1 MTRDFKSL
9 LAERLESDFQY
20 HPVPFVAEND
30 LRPSLIRYKRIR
42 AIEPPT
48 AHDTATA
55 SQTLGINPK
64 SYQLLVES
72 GLFDYN
78 YYLNRYPDIAQAGM
92 DPLEHY
98 LCQGYMERREPNA
111 IFDANYYIKIYELDN
126 SATFDALLHYIQSGE
141 ALGYK
146 PNKLFDPVWY
156 KKYYRLKDEEGVLAH
171 YMTHRKGPFSPI
183 PDFDASYYLK
193 SYPDIAAA
201 GIDPFEHYINYGYTE
216 GRNPSAD
223 FDTKYYIKRYLN
235 GKLDVNPLVH
245 YIENRAAGNQ
255 PRASDNDPS
264 IPANVKRFT
273 KPGPHFED
281 HRPIAKSVPRKAK
294 VLAYY
299 LTQFHAFPENDRWWG
314 KGFTEWTN
322 VPRGLPRFHGH
333 FQPRVPRDGGFYNLT
348 DIDVMRRQCEA
359 AKTGGVYG
367 FVFYYYWFNGK
378 RLMEKPLEAFLRSR
392 DIDMPFCLMWANES
406 WTRRWDGLEGEVLIS
421 QDYSEADDA
430 GLVADY
436 LRHFADPRYIRVA
449 GRPLLMVYRPRLI
462 PETAATIAKWRALF
476 RAQGGED
483 PIMIMS
489 QSFDDYDPQEFG
501 LDGAIEF
508 PPHKITKKTK
518 LINDGLTY
526 LDDSFSGQV
535 YDYEDVVR
543 VSLEEPTPDFPLIK
557 TVVPSWDNDA
567 RRQSTGLVIQGSTPK
582 LYEDWLSKLVDQ
594 AQRTPFFG
602 EPIVCINA
610 WNEWCEGAY
619 LEADLHFGS
628 AYLNATGRA
637 VTGLT
642 QVSERPRLV
651 LIGHDA
657 FQAGAQMLILNIG
670 RRLKTAYGLEIEFL
684 LLGGGKLEADYSAV
698 APTALCLDRKVVAEK
713 LRDLRERGFTA
724 VIGNTSVSGT
734 AIDMADRLGYRTV
747 MLVHELPR
755 IIREKGLAPAARDGL
770 VSADRVVFPA
780 PSIRDRLVEAL
791 EVRQS
796 ERFVVRPQGTYHTM
810 DRNSVAGAEIRRE
823 LGLTARDRLIL
834 GVGYA
839 DMRKGFDLFLQL
851 WRLVRMSHP
860 EAHFCWVGDA
870 DPSMMDWLSEEIVD
884 AEETGTFHM
893 AGFRRDV
900 VGFFSAASAY
910 VLTSREDPFPTVA
923 LEAMSAEVP
932 VLAFDRTGGIPDMM
946 KHYGIGHVLP
956 YGSVTAMAERL
967 AGLLGAR
974 PDAAMIAR
982 GREVV
987 AAEFNFAGY
996 VRDVLDFALPNLA
1009 SISVVVPNY
1018 KYAPVLPARLAT
1030 IFTQTYPVVEII
1042 VLDDASPDDS
1052 VAVIMATAEDHQR
1065 DIDLVLNVENSGSV
1079 FKQWRKGAERAQGD
1093 YVWIAEADD
1102 LSDPTFLSRLVAV
1115 METDPNIVMGFT
1127 DSRSID
1133 MEGAPVYSTYKGY
1146 YDTVE
1151 RGALSEDAVYDGQ
1164 EFVRRFLSVKNL
1176 ILNVSSVM
1184 WRKEALLA
1192 VLQACEKELAEL
1204 RMAGDWRV
1212 YLQCLSRH
1220 NARIAYVAEPLNV
1233 HRRHASSVTHALN
1246 AEKHL
1251 GEISAMQALVATFGN
1266 TVDFRHRQREYL
1278 KEVTAQML
1286 LQADLTIE
1294 NRPIDV

>member
-1 MTRDFKSL
+1 MTRDFETL
-9 LAERLESDFQY
+9 LAERLKSDFQY
-20 HPVPFVAEND
+20 SPIPFIAENN
-30 LRPSLIRYKRIR
+30 LRLSLIHYKRIR
-42 AIEPPT
+42 AIEPLT
-48 AHDTATA
+48 AHDTVVAN
-55 SQTLGINPK
+55 QTLGIDPK
-64 SYQLLVES
+64 SYQLIAES
-72 GLFDYN
+72 GLFDADH
-78 YYLNRYPDIAQAGM
+78 YLNRYPDIAQAKM

-111 IFDANYYIKIYELDN
+111 IFDANYYITVHKLDD
-126 SATFDALLHYIQSGE
+126 SITFDALLHYIQSGE

-146 PNKLFDPVWY
+146 PSKLFDPAWY
-156 KKYYRLKDEEGVLAH
+156 KKYYRLQDDEGVLAH
-171 YMTHRKGPFSPI
+171 YMMHRKGPFSPI
-183 PDFDASYYLK
+183 PDFDAGYYLK

-201 GIDPFEHYINYGYTE
+201 GVDPFDHYISYGYTE

-223 FDTKYYIKRYLN
+223 FDTKYYVKRYLN
-235 GKLDVNPLVH
+235 GKMDTNPLVH

-273 KPGPHFED
+273 KPGPYFED
-281 HRPIAKSVPRKAK
+281 PRPIAMSVPRKAK

-348 DIDVMRRQCEA
+348 DIDIMRRQCEA
-359 AKTGGVYG
+359 AKTGGVHG

-378 RLMEKPLEAFLRSR
+378 RLMEKPLEMFLRSR
-392 DIDMPFCLMWANES
+392 DINMPFCLMWANES

-476 RAQGGED
+476 RTQGGED

-489 QSFDDYDPQEFG
+489 QSFDDYDPREFG

-518 LINDGLTY
+518 LINDGLTV

-535 YDYEDVVR
+535 YEYEDVVR
-543 VSLEEPTPDFPLIK
+543 VSLEEPTPGFPLIK

-567 RRQSTGLVIQGSTPK
+567 RRQGTGLVIQGSTPK

-594 AQRTPFFG
+594 AHRTPFFG

-642 QVSERPRLV
+642 HISERPRLV

-670 RRLKTAYGLEIEFL
+670 RRLKNAYGLEIEFL

-698 APTALCLDRKVVAEK
+698 APTALCPDRKVVAEK

-780 PSIRDRLVEAL
+780 SSIRDRLVEAL
-791 EVRQS
+791 EVRPS
-796 ERFVVRPQGTYHTM
+796 ERFVVRPQGTYHAM
-810 DRNSVAGAEIRRE
+810 DRNSVAGVAIRRE

-870 DPSMMDWLSEEIVD
+870 DPGMMDWLSEEIVD

-893 AGFRRDV
+893 TGFRRDV

-923 LEAMSAEVP
+923 LEAMSAEVS

-967 AGLLGAR
+967 AGLLDAA
-974 PDAAMIAR
+974 PDAAMLAR

-987 AAEFNFAGY
+987 VKDFSFAGY
-996 VRDVLDFALPNLA
+996 VKDLLGFALPNLA
-1009 SISVVVPNY
+1009 SFSVVIPNY

-1030 IFTQTYPVVEII
+1030 VFTQTYPVSEVI

-1052 VAVIMATAEDHQR
+1052 VAVIEATAKEHGR
-1065 DIDLVLNVENSGSV
+1065 VIDLVVNDQNSGSV
-1079 FKQWRKGAERAQGD
+1079 FKQWRKGAERAAGD

-1102 LSDPTFLSRLVAV
+1102 LSEPTFLSRLIPV
-1115 METDPNIVMGFT
+1115 METDLSIVMGFT

-1133 MEGAPVYSTYKGY
+1133 MDGAPVYPDYKGY
-1146 YDTVE
+1146 YATVE
-1151 RGALSEDAVYDGQ
+1151 RGALIKDAIYDGA
-1164 EFVRRFLSVKNL
+1164 EFVHRFLSVKNL
-1176 ILNVSSVM
+1176 ILNVSAVV
-1184 WRKEALLA
+1184 WRREALLQA
-1192 VLQACEKELAEL
+1192 LKACEEELKQF

-1212 YLQCLSRH
+1212 YLSALM
-1220 NARIAYVAEPLNV
+1220 APDAKIAYVAEPLNI
-1233 HRRHASSVTHALN
+1233 HRRHRVSVTHSLGEDIHLREIERMHKN
-1246 AEKHL
+1246 VNRECVNPEIAEKQVSYVQSL
-1251 GEISAMQALVATFGN
+1251 
-1266 TVDFRHRQREYL
+1266 RQTLRSS
-1278 KEVTAQML
+1278 
-1286 LQADLTIE
+1286 
-1294 NRPIDV
+1294 